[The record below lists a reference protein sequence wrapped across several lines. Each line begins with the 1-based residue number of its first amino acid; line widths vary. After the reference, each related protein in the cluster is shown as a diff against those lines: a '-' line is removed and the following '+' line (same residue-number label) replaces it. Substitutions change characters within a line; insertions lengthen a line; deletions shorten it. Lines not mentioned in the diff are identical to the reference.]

1 MKITPAKR
9 LRCLP
14 PYPFVE
20 IDRAKAKVRAKG
32 VDIIDLGIGDPDKPT
47 PSHIVKAMEQAV
59 LKPENYQYPST
70 EGKIEFR
77 RAVAAWCKQRFNLDL
92 DPDTQVLSLMGSKEG
107 IGHIP
112 LAFVEPGEV
121 VLVPS
126 PGYPVY
132 EPATIF
138 AGGIPYLMPL
148 REENNFLPVL
158 EDIPESVLEKARL
171 IFINYPNNPT
181 GATASASFFK
191 QVVEIA
197 RRYEILVCHDAA
209 YSELYSEDNKPISFM
224 EIDGAFEVG
233 LEFHSLS
240 KTYNMTG
247 WRIGFAIGNKDLV
260 KGLTDIKSNLDSGVF
275 QAVQEAAIAALTGP
289 QDCVESMRKLYQ
301 GRRKVLVEG
310 LRQLGWS
317 VADTSGAFYAW
328 IRVPFE
334 TDSTTFCADLLKRGG
349 IVATP
354 GVGFGKHGEGYI
366 RIALTLDEDRIAEAV
381 ERIKKEQWW

>member
-1 MKITPAKR
+1 MKITPANR

-14 PYPFVE
+14 PYPFFE
-20 IDRAKAKVRAKG
+20 IDKARAKARAEG

-47 PSHIVKAMEQAV
+47 PAHIVKAMEKAV

-77 RAVAAWCKQRFNLDL
+77 RTVAVWCKQRFNLDL
-92 DPDTQVLSLMGSKEG
+92 DPDTQILSLMGSKEG

-138 AGGIPYLMPL
+138 AGGIPHLMPI

-158 EDIPESVLEKARL
+158 EDIPESVLEKAKL

-181 GATASASFFK
+181 GATAPASFFK

-197 RRYEILVCHDAA
+197 QRYEIVVCHDAA
-209 YSELYSEDNKPISFM
+209 YSELYSEDNKPTSLM
-224 EIDGAFEVG
+224 EVDGAFEVG

-260 KGLTDIKSNLDSGVF
+260 KGLTNIKSNLDSGVF

-301 GRRKVLVEG
+301 GRRNVLVEG

-317 VADTSGAFYAW
+317 VANTSGAFYVW
-328 IRVPFE
+328 IRVPFDI
-334 TDSTTFCADLLKRGG
+334 DSTTFCADLLKRCG

-354 GVGFGKHGEGYI
+354 GVGFGSHGEGYI

-381 ERIKKEQWW
+381 ERIKREQWW